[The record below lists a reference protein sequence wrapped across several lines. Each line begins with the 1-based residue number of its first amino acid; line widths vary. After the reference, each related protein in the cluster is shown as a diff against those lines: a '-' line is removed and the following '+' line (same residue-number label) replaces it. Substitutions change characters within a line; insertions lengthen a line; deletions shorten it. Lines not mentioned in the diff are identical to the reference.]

1 MARYHVNNKGNV
13 GKCSAKPGNCAFKN
27 DDSTEQIHYSTK
39 QEAQTAAEM
48 ILGAEIKIVPLK
60 KADPVSKPALANK
73 GSNVS
78 AVSNMCEDAMADNAD
93 VNEIAKK
100 INTIN
105 DSQRVVA
112 LRKLDHDQIAK
123 VLKDWRTELNVFV
136 AKRVGTKDFTINSGN
151 VGGNSADSDFVI
163 TSANG
168 TIIMNLE
175 AKFGSATNGAIGI
188 ARTSNLTDYPAFNL
202 DKNEKGELLKT
213 YSQKGETAV
222 IRQLSAKMNK
232 YADEFN
238 KETRTVSSKEI
249 YDIVKSS
256 GKSGNS
262 KNVKDYSVVNFRQ
275 KEGKGQ
281 ISETEITLK
290 EDENWNVRAVVNT
303 EEGTARLAYLFE
315 TEDKQKQLK
324 VLFNNK
330 NSLYAV
336 RNDKGL
342 LEIVN
347 KKNYEDNGT
356 DGELVRIPS
365 KLQMGTGSYNVWYSE
380 GKELEQS

>member
-1 MARYHVNNKGNV
+1 MIRYHVNDKGNV

-27 DDSTEQIHYSTK
+27 DDSTEQIHYATK
-39 QEAQTAAEM
+39 QEAQTAAEI
-48 ILGAEIKIVPLK
+48 ILGTKIQIVPFKKGALK
-60 KADPVSKPALANK
+60 SVLTNK

-78 AVSNMCEDAMADNAD
+78 NVSNMCEDAMTDDAD
-93 VNEIAKK
+93 VEEIAKK

-112 LRKLDHDQIAK
+112 LRKLDHDQIVK
-123 VLKDWRTELNVFV
+123 VLKDWRVELNDFV
-136 AKRVGTKDFTINSGN
+136 AKRVGTTDFTINSGN
-151 VGGNSADSDFVI
+151 MGGNSADSDFVI
-163 TSANG
+163 TSSDG

-188 ARTSNLTDYPAFNL
+188 SRASNLTDFPAFNL
-202 DKNEKGELLKT
+202 DKNEKAELLKI
-213 YSQKGETAV
+213 YSLKGEAGV
-222 IRQLSAKMNK
+222 IQQLSAKMNK

-238 KETRTVSSKEI
+238 KEERIVSSKEI

-275 KEGKGQ
+275 KEGRGE

-290 EDENWNVRAVVNT
+290 EDENWNVRAVVNA

-330 NSLYAV
+330 NSLYAAK
-336 RNDKGL
+336 NDKGL
-342 LEIVN
+342 LEVVN
-347 KKNYEDNGT
+347 KKNYEESGT
-356 DGELVRIPS
+356 NGELVRIPS
-365 KLQMGTGSYNVWYSE
+365 KFQMGTGSYNVWYSE
-380 GKELEQS
+380 GRELEQA